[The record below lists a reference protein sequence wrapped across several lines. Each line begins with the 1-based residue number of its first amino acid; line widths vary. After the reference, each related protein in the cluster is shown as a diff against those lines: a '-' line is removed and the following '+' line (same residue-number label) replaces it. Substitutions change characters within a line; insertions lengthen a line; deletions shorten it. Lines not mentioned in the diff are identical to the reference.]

1 MREITGDDAENVE
14 TTEEVEVLP
23 RKTVVDHINDVITD
37 LQTDGVTPEE
47 LFEMVKADENHP
59 LRHRFTWDTD
69 EAAYKYNIIEART
82 ILRQVLLIQAGGT
95 ETMRAFVPV
104 EVVANR
110 REYVP
115 TNVALGN
122 AVGRAQLFNRYRSTL
137 RGYRAAL
144 SAFEEFSPVVAAI
157 EELEEL
163 STDVE

>member
-1 MREITGDDAENVE
+1 MREVTSDDAENVE

-23 RKTVVDHINDVITD
+23 RKTTIDHINDMIID

-59 LRHRFTWDTD
+59 LRHRFTWEKDD
-69 EAAYKYNIIEART
+69 AAYKYNILEART

-95 ETMRAFVPV
+95 ETVRAFVPI
-104 EVVANR
+104 EVVENR

-115 TNVALGN
+115 VNVAL
-122 AVGRAQLFNRYRSTL
+122 ASSVGRAQLFNRYRSTL

-144 SAFEEFSPVVAAI
+144 SAFEEFSPILAAI

-163 STDVE
+163 SADVE